1 MADTET
7 PHYEFILP
15 EVGGSSDT
23 WGTKLNQ
30 NFTELDGHL
39 AALDAAAV
47 KRTAN
52 LGDLDDAV
60 AARAALGLGE
70 AATRAVG
77 TTAGT
82 VAAGND
88 PRFAGA
94 LQKLSNLS
102 DLDSRATAREN
113 LDLKGAALLDVGV
126 IAGTVAAGNDAR
138 IVGAAQRSANLQDL
152 SDVSL
157 ARTHLGL
164 GALAQLSTVGDAQW
178 SGGALSI
185 AKGGTGAATAI
196 AARAALGLGNVENKS
211 SSAIREELTRANVET
226 ALAGKAPAR
235 VAFGL
240 SANAGLISWGPTV
253 PASLELGEIF
263 LRIA

>member
-7 PHYEFILP
+7 PHYELILP

-30 NFTELDGHL
+30 NFTALDGHL

-52 LGDLDDAV
+52 LSDLDN
-60 AARAALGLGE
+60 AASAREALELGD
-70 AATRAVG
+70 AATRDVG
-77 TTAGT
+77 TAAGT

-88 PRFAGA
+88 ARFSGA
-94 LQKLSNLS
+94 LQKLNNLS
-102 DLDSRATAREN
+102 DLESRATARQN
-113 LDLKGAALLDVGV
+113 LELKGAAVLDVGV

-138 IVGAAQRSANLQDL
+138 IVGAAQTSANLLDL
-152 SDVSL
+152 TNVPL
-157 ARTHLGL
+157 ARSHLGL
-164 GALAQLSTVGDAQW
+164 GALAQLDTVGEAQW
-178 SGGALSI
+178 SGGALSV
-185 AKGGTGAATAI
+185 AKGGTGATTAS

-211 SSAIREELTRANVET
+211 SSAIREELTRANVEA

-235 VAFGL
+235 VASGL

-253 PASLELGEIF
+253 PATLELGEIF